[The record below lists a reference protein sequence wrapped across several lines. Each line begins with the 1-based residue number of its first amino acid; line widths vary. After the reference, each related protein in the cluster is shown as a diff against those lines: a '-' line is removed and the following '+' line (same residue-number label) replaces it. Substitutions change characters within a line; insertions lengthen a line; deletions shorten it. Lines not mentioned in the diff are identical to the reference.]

1 LDHPT
6 FLSEATL
13 EAALAMLEED
23 RPGYSLDEHYAQM
36 GIGGDGVPAMLREAA
51 IAAAGDLSCLVRDGR
66 IAVYREV
73 SAPADWDHA
82 AETRPHRSWSH
93 DAALAHAHWGEPGG
107 VRWLLS
113 AHVAAC
119 DVDEA
124 ATIAMNA
131 NPMLADEGEIR
142 LKPDVEPTIASC
154 SRRPDGHRHPTL

>member
-1 LDHPT
+1 MDDHP
-6 FLSEATL
+6 FLSDASLKAAIALL
-13 EAALAMLEED
+13 EDD
-23 RPGYSLDEHYAQM
+23 RAGYSLDEYYAQM
-36 GIGGDGVPAMLREAA
+36 GVEEDGVTAMLREAA
-51 IAAAGDLSCLVRDGR
+51 INAAGDLSCLVRDGR
-66 IAVYREV
+66 IAIYREV
-73 SAPADWDHA
+73 SAPAEWDHD
-82 AETRPHRSWSH
+82 AETRPHRFWSH

-113 AHVAAC
+113 AHVAAR

-142 LKPDVEPTIASC
+142 LKPDVEPTITSF